1 MRRYADYVFYDKEY
15 EGTLIPSE
23 SFIHYI
29 QKASFELDSF
39 CLNLNPSDTSVKFA
53 ACEIAEINYKTDNN
67 LFVSSESVG
76 RMSKS
81 YYQSQSAIQLKQNVI
96 NKYLPNAVK
105 SRWV

>member
-23 SFIHYI
+23 SFNHYI

-39 CLNLNPSDTSVKFA
+39 CLNLNPSDENVKFA

-67 LFVSSESVG
+67 MFVSSESVG

-81 YYQSQSAIQLKQNVI
+81 YYQSQSASQLKKNTI
-96 NKYLPNAVK
+96 NKYLPSAVK
-105 SRWV
+105 SRWI